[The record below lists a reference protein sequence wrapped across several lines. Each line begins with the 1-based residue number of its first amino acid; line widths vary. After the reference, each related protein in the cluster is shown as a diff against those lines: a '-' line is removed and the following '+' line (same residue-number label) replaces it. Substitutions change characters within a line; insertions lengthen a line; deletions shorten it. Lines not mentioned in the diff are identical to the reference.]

1 MHHRLYPGILGAT
14 CMNRNAR
21 CVAPSWIC
29 TLLFVMFTMIGAGC
43 GDSANK
49 LYEESAVLL
58 AREETQGEGLK
69 KLLEFEKKYPRDR
82 RTPEVMLTAAT
93 IHRSRKDF
101 TAAIDA
107 FERLFVRFPDSEEA
121 YKGRFLLGYMYYD
134 DLNDRENTLRVL
146 NDFVSL
152 YPDSE
157 LTVSAQVIIEN
168 IGLPIEEWS
177 IVKKFGLNEQPTDIE
192 KSLEPKQ

>member
-1 MHHRLYPGILGAT
+1 
-14 CMNRNAR
+14 
-21 CVAPSWIC
+21 
-29 TLLFVMFTMIGAGC
+29 MFTMIGAGC

-49 LYEESAVLL
+49 LYEESTALL

-69 KLLEFEKKYPRDR
+69 KLLEFEKKFPRDR
-82 RTPEVMLTAAT
+82 RTPEVLLTAAT
-93 IHRSRKDF
+93 IHRSRKNF
-101 TAAIDA
+101 IASIDT
-107 FERLFVRFPDSEEA
+107 FKRLFAQHPDSEEA

-168 IGLPIEEWS
+168 IGLPLEEWS
-177 IVKKFGLNEQPTDIE
+177 IVKKFGLNEQPTEIE
-192 KSLEPKQ
+192 KSLEPEQ